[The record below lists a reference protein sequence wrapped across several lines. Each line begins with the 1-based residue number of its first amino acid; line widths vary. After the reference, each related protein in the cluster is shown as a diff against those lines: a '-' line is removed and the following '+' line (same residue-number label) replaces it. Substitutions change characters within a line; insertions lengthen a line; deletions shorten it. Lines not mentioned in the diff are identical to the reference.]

1 MSRSLPDGRL
11 SVAFDNGQSH
21 TYKPDS
27 VERKITRAFADDADA
42 PPLTRR
48 RSSSF
53 RSSSRRSSASSSYVD
68 VRRLLLY
75 LNKDTWKGK
84 DGLQLARLV
93 RVAWGK
99 VELLLVHE
107 TDPARGGV
115 EFGTHAPAPH
125 PRRTRRLTTPLPL
138 VSCAAQ
144 TPSSAP
150 RPRI

>member
-1 MSRSLPDGRL
+1 MG
-11 SVAFDNGQSH
+11 
-21 TYKPDS
+21 
-27 VERKITRAFADDADA
+27 
-42 PPLTRR
+42 
-48 RSSSF
+48 
-53 RSSSRRSSASSSYVD
+53 SRRSSASSSYVD

-115 EFGTHAPAPH
+115 EFDTFFS
-125 PRRTRRLTTPLPL
+125 TTPQDLIDNGLYKTIATALHPMPFRE
-138 VSCAAQ
+138 VSLALAAQ
-144 TPSSAP
+144 VCGAMPSK
-150 RPRI
+150 